1 MDEKRKKIIAITVC
15 VLFIVAV
22 FSLGWVLSRHYG
34 NLESSNGNNVR
45 TTVRNSQRLNQDAQ
59 GELNQAIQYNQSAES
74 ANQDAQES
82 ADRIS
87 ESNREAQATVD
98 NLSNSNDELS
108 RLNAEDQNAIE
119 RAEQVFNDIDR
130 ANQ

>member
-1 MDEKRKKIIAITVC
+1 MDETKKKIICIVIS
-15 VLFIVAV
+15 VLLFTSIFA
-22 FSLGWVLSRHYG
+22 FGWLLSRHYS

-45 TTVRNSQRLNQDAQ
+45 ATVQNSQRLNQDAQ
-59 GELNQAIQYNQSAES
+59 RELNQAIQYNQSAES
-74 ANQDAQES
+74 ANQDAQRA
-82 ADRIS
+82 ADSI
-87 ESNREAQATVD
+87 AD
-98 NLSNSNDELS
+98 SNDELS

>member
-1 MDEKRKKIIAITVC
+1 MNETKKKIICIVIS
-15 VLFIVAV
+15 VLLFVSV
-22 FSLGWVLSRHYG
+22 FAFGWVLSRHYG

-74 ANQDAQES
+74 ANQDAQRA
-82 ADRIS
+82 ADSI
-87 ESNREAQATVD
+87 AD
-98 NLSNSNDELS
+98 SNDELS

>member
-1 MDEKRKKIIAITVC
+1 MDETKKKIICIVVS
-15 VLFIVAV
+15 VLFIASI
-22 FSLGWVLSRHYG
+22 FALGWVLSRHYN

-45 TTVRNSQRLNQDAQ
+45 TTVRNAQKFNEDSQR
-59 GELNQAIQYNQSAES
+59 ELNEAIQASQRAES

-108 RLNAEDQNAIE
+108 RLNAEDSAAIE
-119 RAEQVFNDIDR
+119 RAEQVFDNVDGT
-130 ANQ
+130 NQ

>member
-15 VLFIVAV
+15 VLFVITV
-22 FSLGWVLSRHYG
+22 FSLGWVLSRHYSE
-34 NLESSNGNNVR
+34 LESSNGNDVR
-45 TTVRNSQRLNQDAQ
+45 TTVRNSQKLNEDSQR
-59 GELNQAIQYNQSAES
+59 ELDEAIQYNQRAES
-74 ANQDAQES
+74 ANQDAQKS

-87 ESNREAQATVD
+87 D
-98 NLSNSNDELS
+98 SNDELS

-119 RAEQVFNDIDR
+119 RAEQVFDDVDR

>member
-1 MDEKRKKIIAITVC
+1 MNETKKKIICIVVT
-15 VLFIVAV
+15 VLFIVSV
-22 FSLGWVLSRHYG
+22 FALGWVLSRYYS

-45 TTVRNSQRLNQDAQ
+45 ATVRNAQRLNADSQRGLD
-59 GELNQAIQYNQSAES
+59 EAIQYNQRAES
-74 ANQDAQES
+74 ANQDAQKS

-87 ESNREAQATVD
+87 D
-98 NLSNSNDELS
+98 SNDELS

-119 RAEQVFNDIDR
+119 RAEQVFDDVDR